1 MGWGHDLIRKVFTEV
16 VTEISPL
23 WFVFLAWTLEFSIRL
38 SKGWTWLRSWRQDLF
53 YFKYAQ
59 ALFNIKNLHCENTW
73 VRNQVRNNFLIDLY
87 KFWLTCFSQRSSP
100 LVAIKMKA
108 SLLIHFLNT
117 LHGDMWIKN
126 KRKSLKSTVTINVF
140 IKVLFSGGSGSCPR
154 CYRTRDRV
162 HPGQVSSNGDRQAT
176 ILSHVHNPMYVFGL
190 WEKTHTDTET
200 CKHRKAPDWIQTLD
214 LLAVR
219 HHC

>member
-23 WFVFLAWTLEFSIRL
+23 WFVFPAWTLEFSIRL
-38 SKGWTWLRSWRQDLF
+38 SKGWNWLRSWRQDLF

-100 LVAIKMKA
+100 PVAIKMKA

-117 LHGDMWIKN
+117 LHGDMWIK
-126 KRKSLKSTVTINVF
+126 KSQQWPLMSLSKFCSV
-140 IKVLFSGGSGSCPR
+140 GGSGSCPS
-154 CYRTRDRV
+154 CL
-162 HPGQVSSNGDRQAT
+162 Q
-176 ILSHVHNPMYVFGL
+176 
-190 WEKTHTDTET
+190 
-200 CKHRKAPDWIQTLD
+200 
-214 LLAVR
+214 
-219 HHC
+219 

>member
-23 WFVFLAWTLEFSIRL
+23 WFVFPAWTLEFSIWL

-59 ALFNIKNLHCENTW
+59 ALFNIKNLHRENTW
-73 VRNQVRNNFLIDLY
+73 VRNQVRNNFLIDLF

-108 SLLIHFLNT
+108 SLLIHFFEYIAWW
-117 LHGDMWIKN
+117 HVDK
-126 KRKSLKSTVTINVF
+126 KKSTVTINVF
-140 IKVLFSGGSGSCPR
+140 IKVLFSWG
-154 CYRTRDRV
+154 V
-162 HPGQVSSNGDRQAT
+162 W
-176 ILSHVHNPMYVFGL
+176 ILS
-190 WEKTHTDTET
+190 
-200 CKHRKAPDWIQTLD
+200 Q
-214 LLAVR
+214 LL
-219 HHC
+219 